1 MLGELWSMKD
11 VGPFEEAIRLK
22 GRDTVEWT
30 VVELRHL
37 KTDKVK
43 TVCYFD
49 SIGSQLPKAG
59 DEMGSRLSGGVQFR
73 VLRVFRGYPGQLGP
87 RLRALR
93 ESASLTVADL
103 AERTGLNR
111 TYLHALEAGTRQPSL
126 DVARKLA
133 VALSVSL
140 SEFD

>member
-1 MLGELWSMKD
+1 MLWSMKD
-11 VGPFEEAIRLK
+11 AGPFEEAILLK
-22 GRDTVEWT
+22 GRNTVEWT

-49 SIGSQLPKAG
+49 QIGSQLPRAG

-73 VLRVFRGYPGQLGP
+73 VLRVFRGYPGQFGP

-93 ESASLTVADL
+93 ESASLTVATL
-103 AERTGLNR
+103 AEKADLSRESVRL
-111 TYLHALEAGTRQPSL
+111 LESGERQPSL
-126 DVARKLA
+126 A
-133 VALSVSL
+133 
-140 SEFD
+140 